1 MEQGFIKLN
10 ACHFTQ
16 ESVRTNSSYISNP
29 LDSIHSRATLRL
41 LSLSV
46 FIALASLSYSQT
58 SYASFPT

>member
-41 LSLSV
+41 LSLQ
-46 FIALASLSYSQT
+46 FL
-58 SYASFPT
+58 